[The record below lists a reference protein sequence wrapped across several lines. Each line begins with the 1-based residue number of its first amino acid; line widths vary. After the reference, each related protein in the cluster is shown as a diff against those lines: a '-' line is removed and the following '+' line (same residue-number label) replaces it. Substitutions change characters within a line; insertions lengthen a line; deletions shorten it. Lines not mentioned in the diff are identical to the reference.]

1 MGVLRLQPKGV
12 VGFGEVTLDVE
23 VGERKESGILLHCG
37 NWSLEIPK
45 GFDEIHLK
53 RLLAVLES
61 QTCS

>member
-12 VGFGEVTLDVE
+12 VGFGEVALDLE
-23 VGERKESGILLHCG
+23 VGEPKESGILLHCG
-37 NWSLEIPK
+37 HWSLEIPK